1 MPAVTRSKAP
11 PQLVGPAAKPAK
23 ADRPRRRAALSEPK
37 RRQLARLAAD
47 SQQRRSLQRARAAA
61 WKDDIVDTLAEL
73 SGTKSYKSITLK
85 KNAFMLKK
93 AKRVKRSI
101 DFTRKRTLMYSRR
114 ARAQQR
120 TLADMAHA
128 DMGESEHESC
138 DASHDQA

>member
-37 RRQLARLAAD
+37 RRHMAQLAAD

-73 SGTKSYKSITLK
+73 SGSKSYKSITLK
-85 KNAFMLKK
+85 KNAFMPKK

-101 DFTRKRTLMYSRR
+101 DYAQAHFNVQAPS
-114 ARAQQR
+114 ARAQER
-120 TLADMAHA
+120 TFADMAHA

-138 DASHDQA
+138 DGIA

>member
-23 ADRPRRRAALSEPK
+23 ADRRRRALWSEAK
-37 RRQLARLAAD
+37 RRAMEQMWH
-47 SQQRRSLQRARAAA
+47 STQQRRSLQRARAAA
-61 WKDDIVDTLAEL
+61 WTDDIVDTLAEL
-73 SGTKSYKSITLK
+73 SGKKSYKSITLK
-85 KNAFMLKK
+85 KHAFMSKK

-114 ARAQQR
+114 ARAQER
-120 TLADMAHA
+120 TLADMALA